1 MATPPQSDKAGGE
14 VPPRGLP
21 GKRERR
27 RVGARPAPARPRGTT
42 SAMPP
47 APSSWQLRAAAIQL
61 CSRDDLAAN
70 LASCRALT
78 AEAAADGA
86 RLVVLPECFSFLG
99 RKEGDKLVIS
109 EEIAAPGAPAGP
121 AGPVVDTLRE
131 LATRHGVWIVGGGT
145 PERIPGDPRR
155 TYNTAVVIDPA
166 GTLTARYRKIHL
178 FDVDIPGGAT
188 LRESDATAAGDAL
201 EVVDIDGARVGLSIC
216 YDVRF
221 PELYRCLVK
230 DHGAEV
236 LLVPAA
242 FTAHTGAAHWHLL
255 LRARAVEDQSW
266 VVAAAQWGQHNEK
279 RASYGHSL
287 ISDPWGTVV
296 AERPEGDGVVIH
308 TLDGATVAERRAQ
321 LPALRHAVL
330 WK

>member
-1 MATPPQSDKAGGE
+1 MTWE
-14 VPPRGLP
+14 L
-21 GKRERR
+21 
-27 RVGARPAPARPRGTT
+27 RVGAVQMRST
-42 SAMPP
+42 
-47 APSSWQLRAAAIQL
+47 
-61 CSRDDLAAN
+61 DDLDAN
-70 LASCRALT
+70 LATIRALT
-78 AEAAADGA
+78 ARAAADGA

-99 RKEGDKLVIS
+99 RGEGDKLR
-109 EEIAAPGAPAGP
+109 IAEPTDGDGP
-121 AGPVVDTLRE
+121 IMSTLRD
-131 LATRHGVWIVGGGT
+131 LAATHGVWLVGGGT
-145 PERIPGDPRR
+145 PERIETDARR
-155 TYNTAVVIDPA
+155 TYNTAVVLDPA
-166 GTLTARYRKIHL
+166 GALAARYRKIHL

-201 EVVDIDGARVGLSIC
+201 VTVPIEGATIGLSIC

-230 DHGAEV
+230 DKGADV

-279 RASYGHSL
+279 RQSYGHTL
-287 ISDPWGTVV
+287 ISDPWGTIV
-296 AERPEGDGVVIH
+296 AEQAEGDGVVVH
-308 TLDGATVAERRAQ
+308 TLDGATVAKRRAQ
-321 LPALRHAVL
+321 LPSLRHAVL